1 MEFLIV
7 DEDDMISVLT
17 VLFLHMQL
25 TELTSSS
32 ELLGGVSVVF
42 FSYLLQLPP
51 VLFKLTVTV
60 TAK

>member
-1 MEFLIV
+1 
-7 DEDDMISVLT
+7 MISVLT